1 MFNND
6 SSQRFI
12 FDNEN
17 VRGEIIHLD
26 STYKT
31 IIEQREYPPAV
42 RRLLGEALL
51 ACVLI
56 TGSLK
61 FKGEVGLQFHG
72 DERLP
77 LLIVQ
82 CDDDLQV
89 RAVAKFKEPIDKD
102 DNIDYLQAF
111 TTGKLV
117 LNVNQYKSTKTYQSI
132 VPINSDSLANNIMHY
147 FAQSEQISTQ
157 IYLAVDDEHAAGML
171 LQLMP
176 GKSSKDREN
185 FWEYAVKIAETIT
198 DKELFTLDNQEVLYR
213 LYHEANVR
221 LFDPRQVMFHCKCDI
236 NKMRQALA
244 MFGEKEARQILAEEG
259 LIIVNCDFCNRAY
272 TFDEIDVTMLFRKN

>member
-6 SSQRFI
+6 TSQRFI
-12 FDNEN
+12 FDDEN

-26 STYKT
+26 STYTT
-31 IIEQREYPPAV
+31 IIEQRAYPKAV
-42 RRLLGEALL
+42 QKLLGEALL

-61 FKGEVGLQFHG
+61 FEGEIGLQFHG

-77 LLIVQ
+77 LLVVQ
-82 CDDDLQV
+82 CDNELRV
-89 RAVAKFKEPIDKD
+89 RAVAKFKEPDGKV
-102 DNIDYLQAF
+102 DYNAAF
-111 TTGKLV
+111 LAGKLV
-117 LNVNQYKSTKTYQSI
+117 LNVHKHKNAKTYQSI
-132 VPINSDSLANNIMHY
+132 VPLTAGSLADNIMQY

-157 IYLAVDDEHAAGML
+157 LYMAVDDEHAAGML

-176 GKSSKDREN
+176 GYGSEDREH

-198 DKELFTLDNQEVLYR
+198 PKELFTLDNQDVLFR

-221 LFDPRQVMFHCKCDI
+221 LFDPRPVSFNCNCDI
-236 NKMRQALA
+236 NKMRQALK
-244 MFGEKEARQILAEEG
+244 MFGEKEAREVIDEKG
-259 LIIVNCDFCNRAY
+259 VITVNCDFCNRVYA
-272 TFDEIDVTMLFRKN
+272 FDEIDLTMIFRE